1 MKKDVKP
8 KPKIKKVVKPIPK
21 IKKVVESKIKTAE
34 KTKV

>member
-8 KPKIKKVVKPIPK
+8 KPKIKKFVKPIPK